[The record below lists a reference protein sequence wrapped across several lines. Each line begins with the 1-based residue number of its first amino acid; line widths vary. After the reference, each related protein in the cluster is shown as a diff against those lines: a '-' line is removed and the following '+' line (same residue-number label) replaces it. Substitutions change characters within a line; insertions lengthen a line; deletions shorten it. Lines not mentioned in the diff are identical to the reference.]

1 MLKKNN
7 KYDNKYNKNKSSR
20 NRYSQALGGKVIG
33 SGGFGCVFDPAL
45 KCEGSR
51 KREPK
56 KISKLMTN
64 KHAIK
69 EYEKINLIK
78 EKLKDI
84 HNHKKYYLL
93 YDATLCRPGSLTS
106 SDLSNYIGKC
116 KTLEKDG
123 ITKEK
128 VNSNL
133 DKLMLLNMPNGGIPL
148 DDYIYSQDSI
158 GNLKNFNNRMIEL
171 LLYGIIPMNK
181 KFVFHS
187 DIKDANILVKE
198 EEGKLLTRL
207 IDWGL
212 AIEYEPFKDNEFP
225 SEWRNRPLQFNVPF
239 SIIIFSDSFI
249 EKYTKYLKDGGKTDP
264 DSLKPFVVDFI
275 HSWIQERGAGHYK
288 FINDIMFMMFSKDLT
303 SISEGSKGEFVE
315 TNFTMHYITSYIV
328 AVLEKYTKFKEDG
341 SLNLREYLDNVFI
354 NIIDVYGFISSYYP
368 LLELLFENY
377 DKLTDNQMEMLN
389 LLQGI
394 FITYLYSERTEPVDI
409 DDLVSY
415 LENLG
420 KLIDNEYNGTS
431 ASGIKKK
438 KRGKT
443 TKKRLISRLNFKRQ
457 RKFRTRRL
465 KKYLMLS

>member
-7 KYDNKYNKNKSSR
+7 NKNKIYKNKSNK
-20 NRYSQALGGKVIG
+20 NRRGQALGGKVIG

-45 KCEGSR
+45 KCSGSS

-56 KISKLMTN
+56 KISKLLTE
-64 KHAIK
+64 KHAVK
-69 EYEKINLIK
+69 EYETINSIK

-84 HNHKKYYLL
+84 HNHRKYYLL
-93 YDATLCRPGSLTS
+93 YDAVLCKPGSLTS
-106 SDLSNYIGKC
+106 TDLSNFMGKC

-123 ITKEK
+123 ITKQ
-128 VNSNL
+128 NINANL
-133 DKLMLLNMPNGGIPL
+133 DKLMLLNMPNGGIPV
-148 DDYIYSQDSI
+148 DDYVYSQGSI

-171 LLYGIIPMNK
+171 LLYGIIPMNE

-187 DIKDANILVKE
+187 DIKDSNVLVKE
-198 EEGKLLTRL
+198 EDGKLLTRL

-212 AIEYEPFKDNEFP
+212 STEYEPFKDNEFP
-225 SEWRNRPLQFNVPF
+225 KSWRNRPLQFNVPF

-249 EKYTKYLKDGGKTDP
+249 EKYTKYITDGGQTDP

-275 HSWIQERGAGHYK
+275 HSWIKERGAGHYK
-288 FINDIMFMMFSKDLT
+288 FINDIMFMLFSKDLT
-303 SISEGSKGEFVE
+303 SISESSKGQFVE

-328 AVLEKYTKFKEDG
+328 AVLEKFTKFHEDR
-341 SLNLREYLDNVFI
+341 SLDLREYLDNVFI
-354 NIIDVYGFISSYYP
+354 KIVDVYGFICVYYP

-389 LLQGI
+389 LIQSI
-394 FITYLYSERTEPVDI
+394 FITYLYSERTEPIDI
-409 DDLVSY
+409 DDLVGY
-415 LENLG
+415 LEDFG
-420 KLIDNEYNGTS
+420 KLIDNEFNGT
-431 ASGIKKK
+431 ASGIRK

-443 TKKRLISRLNFKRQ
+443 IKRRTVSKLNFNRQ

>member
-7 KYDNKYNKNKSSR
+7 NKNKSNK
-20 NRYSQALGGKVIG
+20 NRKNQALGGKVIG

-45 KCEGSR
+45 KCSGSS

-56 KISKLMTN
+56 KISKLLTE
-64 KHAIK
+64 KHAVK
-69 EYEKINLIK
+69 EYEIINSIK

-84 HNHKKYYLL
+84 HNHRKYYLL
-93 YDATLCRPGSLTS
+93 YDAVLCKPGSLTS
-106 SDLSNYIGKC
+106 TDLSNFMGKC

-123 ITKEK
+123 ITKQ
-128 VNSNL
+128 NINANL
-133 DKLMLLNMPNGGIPL
+133 DKLMLLNMPNGGIPV
-148 DDYIYSQDSI
+148 DDYVYSQGSI

-171 LLYGIIPMNK
+171 LLYGIIPMNE

-187 DIKDANILVKE
+187 DIKDSNVLVKE
-198 EEGKLLTRL
+198 EDGKLLTRL

-212 AIEYEPFKDNEFP
+212 STEYEPFKDNEFP
-225 SEWRNRPLQFNVPF
+225 KSWRNRPLQFNVPF

-249 EKYTKYLKDGGKTDP
+249 EKYTKYITDGGQTDP

-275 HSWIQERGAGHYK
+275 HSWIKERGAGHYK
-288 FINDIMFMMFSKDLT
+288 FINDIMFMLFSKDLT
-303 SISEGSKGEFVE
+303 SISEGSKGQFIE

-328 AVLEKYTKFKEDG
+328 AVLEKFTKFHEDR
-341 SLNLREYLDNVFI
+341 SLDLREYLDNVFI
-354 NIIDVYGFISSYYP
+354 KIVDVYGFICVYYP

-377 DKLTDNQMEMLN
+377 DKLNDNQMEMLN
-389 LLQGI
+389 LLQSI
-394 FITYLYSERTEPVDI
+394 FITYLYSERTEPIDI
-409 DDLVSY
+409 DELVGY
-415 LENLG
+415 LEDFG
-420 KLIDNEYNGTS
+420 KLIDNEFNGT
-431 ASGIKKK
+431 ASGIRK

-443 TKKRLISRLNFKRQ
+443 IKRRTVSKLNFNRQ

>member
-7 KYDNKYNKNKSSR
+7 NKNKIYKNKSNK
-20 NRYSQALGGKVIG
+20 NRRGQALGGKVIG

-45 KCEGSR
+45 KCSGSS

-56 KISKLMTN
+56 KISKLLTE
-64 KHAIK
+64 KHAVK
-69 EYEKINLIK
+69 EYETINSIK

-84 HNHKKYYLL
+84 HNHRKYYLL
-93 YDATLCRPGSLTS
+93 YDAVLCKPGSLTS
-106 SDLSNYIGKC
+106 TDLTNFMGKC

-123 ITKEK
+123 ITKQ
-128 VNSNL
+128 NINANL
-133 DKLMLLNMPNGGIPL
+133 DKLMLLNMPNGGIPV
-148 DDYIYSQDSI
+148 DDYVYSQGSI

-171 LLYGIIPMNK
+171 LLYGIIPMNE

-187 DIKDANILVKE
+187 DIKDSNVLVKE
-198 EEGKLLTRL
+198 EDGKLLTRL

-212 AIEYEPFKDNEFP
+212 STEYEPFKDNEFP
-225 SEWRNRPLQFNVPF
+225 KSWRNRPLQFNVPF

-249 EKYTKYLKDGGKTDP
+249 EKYTKYITDGGQTDP

-275 HSWIQERGAGHYK
+275 HSWIKERGAGHYK
-288 FINDIMFMMFSKDLT
+288 FINDIMFMLFSKDLT
-303 SISEGSKGEFVE
+303 SISESSKGQFVE

-328 AVLEKYTKFKEDG
+328 AVLEKFTKFHEDR
-341 SLNLREYLDNVFI
+341 SLDLREYLDNVFI
-354 NIIDVYGFISSYYP
+354 KIVDVYGFICVYYP

-389 LLQGI
+389 LIQSI
-394 FITYLYSERTEPVDI
+394 FITYLYSERTEPIDI
-409 DDLVSY
+409 DDLVGY
-415 LENLG
+415 LEDFG
-420 KLIDNEYNGTS
+420 KLIDNEFNGT
-431 ASGIKKK
+431 ASGIRK

-443 TKKRLISRLNFKRQ
+443 IKRRTVSKLNFNRQ